1 MSGRRPYD
9 DPRRRPARD
18 PRAAAQDVDRLAPR
32 DRQGPVGLHIG
43 RVRVTPLRATL
54 AVALVGGLLFL
65 AYSVLVRDA
74 LQVPLMTSGF
84 AIVGIVFGVASILAV
99 RAVVRAGRER
109 RDAAAVLTALLGGL
123 AAVGALLSL
132 AVAVILGL
140 IWSGTKS
147 S

>member
-1 MSGRRPYD
+1 MSVRRPND
-9 DPRRRPARD
+9 DPRRRPERD
-18 PRAAAQDVDRLAPR
+18 FRPAAQDAGRRPLR
-32 DRQGPVGLHIG
+32 DRQAPIGPHIG
-43 RVRVTPLRATL
+43 RVRVTPVRATL
-54 AVALVGGLLFL
+54 AVALLGGLGFL

-84 AIVGIVFGVASILAV
+84 AIVGLVFAAASILAV
-99 RAVVRAGRER
+99 RAVVRAGREG

-123 AAVGALLSL
+123 VAVGALLSL
-132 AVAVILGL
+132 AVAIILGL